1 MVELSKQEFEAANAR
16 GLTYA
21 DNHPVAMAARYNR
34 SNDRV
39 IVDLANGC
47 TFAFPPR
54 LVQGLQDAT
63 PEQLAQVYTGSGVG
77 LHWDDLDVDV
87 TVAGLVY
94 GIFGTR
100 KWMAAQAGRASS
112 PAKIA
117 AARENG
123 KKGGRP
129 RKKVGAPV

>member
-1 MVELSKQEFEAANAR
+1 MSSNKFGCE
-16 GLTYA
+16 
-21 DNHPVAMAARYNR
+21 DAMTHTTASLVKYNR

-63 PEQLAQVYTGSGVG
+63 QEQLAQVYTGSGIG

-87 TVAGLVY
+87 TVAGLVN
-94 GIFGTR
+94 GIFGSR
-100 KWMAAQAGRASS
+100 KWMASQAGRASS

-117 AARENG
+117 AACENG

-129 RKKVGAPV
+129 RKKAGGPL

>member
-1 MVELSKQEFEAANAR
+1 MAEMTKQEFEAANAR
-16 GLTYA
+16 GLAYA
-21 DNHPVAMAARYNR
+21 DYHPIALAARYNR

-54 LVQGLQDAT
+54 LIQGLQDAT
-63 PEQLAQVYTGSGVG
+63 QEQLAQVYTGSGIG

-87 TVAGLVY
+87 TVAGLVN
-94 GIFGTR
+94 GIFGSR
-100 KWMAAQAGRASS
+100 KWMASQAGRASS

-129 RKKVGAPV
+129 RKKAGGPI

>member
-1 MVELSKQEFEAANAR
+1 MAEITKQEFEAANAR
-16 GLTYA
+16 WQIYA
-21 DNHPVAMAARYNR
+21 DSHPMALSARYNR

-54 LVQGLQDAT
+54 LVEGLLDAT
-63 PEQLAQVYTGSGVG
+63 PEQLAQVYTGSGIG

-87 TVAGLVY
+87 TVAGLIN

-112 PAKIA
+112 PAKTA

-129 RKKVGAPV
+129 RKKIGGPA

>member
-16 GLTYA
+16 GLTYSE
-21 DNHPVAMAARYNR
+21 NHPVAMAARYNR

-87 TVAGLVY
+87 TVAGLVN

-129 RKKVGAPV
+129 RKKAGAPV